1 MDCRRQKLTA
11 HCETQLLQS
20 VHSDYRRS
28 FSSFLY
34 YLLFSLSVYSSWR
47 NRWKNFRNISNFQK
61 RKKELRRWKLLKVAG
76 SKQQAQ
82 YSILFKLQ
90 TNKDFNKEAFKATCG
105 NLWRS
110 NQGVT
115 IKDVGQNLF
124 IAIFGSE
131 EHLTS
136 VIDKSPWS
144 FDKKLILMKR
154 FHGDSSP
161 ANVTFSHSLFWI
173 RIFNIPIKCMN
184 KAVRTRI
191 GNKVGELIMVDAP
204 KSGLA

>member
-1 MDCRRQKLTA
+1 MEA
-11 HCETQLLQS
+11 SE
-20 VHSDYRRS
+20 
-28 FSSFLY
+28 
-34 YLLFSLSVYSSWR
+34 
-47 NRWKNFRNISNFQK
+47 
-61 RKKELRRWKLLKVAG
+61 VAG

-184 KAVRTRI
+184 KAVGTRI